1 MAKRH
6 LFSLNAPANWPIER
20 KKNVWVTRPNP
31 GPHPFNKCIP
41 LSILIKN
48 LLGYGRTLR
57 EIKTILNSGEIV
69 VDNRIRKD
77 YKFPVGLMD
86 GIKIKKTNENFRL
99 IINKNNKYELKK
111 INDEELKFK
120 PCKIINKKILKKG
133 KVQLNLYGGRNIIV
147 EKDSYNVGDTLLI
160 DTEKNNIQDHLK
172 LSKGSTVYIDDGKYI
187 GTIGKI
193 SEIIVEKSLA
203 KNKILI
209 AKDKEKI
216 YTLKDYAFVIPED
229 MFKK

>member
-1 MAKRH
+1 MAKKH

-31 GPHPFNKCIP
+31 GQHPLNKCLP

-48 LLGYGRTLR
+48 LLKYGRNLR
-57 EIKTILNSGEIV
+57 EVKTILNSGEIII
-69 VDNRIRKD
+69 DNKIRKD
-77 YKFPVGLMD
+77 YKFSVGLMD
-86 GIKIKKTNENFRL
+86 GIEIKKTNENFRL
-99 IINKNNKYELKK
+99 IINNSNKYELKK

-133 KVQLNLYGGRNIIV
+133 RTQLNLYGGRNIIV
-147 EKDSYNVGDTLLI
+147 DKDSYNVGDTLLI
-160 DTEKNNIQDHLK
+160 DTEKNSIADHLK
-172 LSKGSTVYIDDGKYI
+172 LAKGSTVYIDDGKYV
-187 GTIGKI
+187 GGIGKVHDI
-193 SEIIVEKSLA
+193 LVEKGLA
-203 KNKILI
+203 KNKISI
-209 AKDKEKI
+209 IKDKEKI